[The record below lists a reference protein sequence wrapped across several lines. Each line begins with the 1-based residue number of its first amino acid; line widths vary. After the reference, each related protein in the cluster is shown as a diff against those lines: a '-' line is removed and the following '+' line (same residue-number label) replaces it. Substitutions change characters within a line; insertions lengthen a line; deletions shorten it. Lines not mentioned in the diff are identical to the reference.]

1 MPAQWGD
8 HRGRAYSQCISTF
21 KEAPLAANRQQ
32 GSYLMFFLAG
42 FTALVAGLASWASS
56 AGLGI
61 VLVLAGLVML
71 VISLA
76 GFVRIK
82 RLEFTE

>member
-1 MPAQWGD
+1 
-8 HRGRAYSQCISTF
+8 
-21 KEAPLAANRQQ
+21 
-32 GSYLMFFLAG
+32 MFFLAG